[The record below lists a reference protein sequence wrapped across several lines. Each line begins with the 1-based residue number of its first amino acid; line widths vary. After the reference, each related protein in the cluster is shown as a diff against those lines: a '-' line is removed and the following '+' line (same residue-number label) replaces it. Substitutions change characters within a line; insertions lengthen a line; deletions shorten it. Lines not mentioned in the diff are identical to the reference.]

1 MKMPFDKGFGTPYNW
16 TITTTHMEND
26 GFRKPYYQASLGL
39 SVRKVSNGYSI
50 KINQSVDRGQIGRIV
65 IAQDKE
71 EVLVLLRE
79 IFDLNDQAVGDEG
92 YYGKE

>member
-1 MKMPFDKGFGTPYNW
+1 
-16 TITTTHMEND
+16 MENE

-50 KINQSVDRGQIGRIV
+50 KINQSVVREDIGRII
-65 IAQDKE
+65 IAQDKD

-79 IFDLNDQAVGDEG
+79 IFDINDQSEGDEG
-92 YYGKE
+92 FYGK